1 MTSIFI
7 LMNQSVSCVSVFE
20 RERERDGERKEG
32 EKEGGGMVR
41 LDEHVDTCKYREK
54 GRELSQIKLTKFI
67 SIYGSMPISESSW
80 LKNKQKSGGHLLAH
94 LPCLNYL
101 SCTVLCFDNKD
112 SLKTQPKVLKGKD
125 GRSR

>member
-20 RERERDGERKEG
+20 RERERWRAKRRREG
-32 EKEGGGMVR
+32 RGGMVR
-41 LDEHVDTCKYREK
+41 LDKHVDKYREK

-112 SLKTQPKVLKGKD
+112 SLKPQPKVLKGKD